1 MGIGRKT
8 EPFTLVIFGATGDL
22 AKRKLFPALYSLTQN
37 GLLHEQFTVVGTG
50 RSELSTEQFRQD
62 LRQSIETFSQKEIN
76 SESEW
81 EKFAERFFYTTS
93 DVRNPEGYESIK
105 RIVEEEESKWKLPGN
120 RLFYMAIA
128 PDFFGTVAINLKE
141 SGLTTT
147 PGWKRLIIEKP
158 IGHDY
163 ESAKKLNE
171 QVKQSFAEKET
182 YRIDHYLGKEMVQ
195 NIEVIRF
202 ANTLFEPLWNHQ
214 HIENIQI
221 TAAET
226 VGVEERASYYEEA
239 GALRDMVQ
247 NHILQMLMIVA
258 MEPPS
263 RLKTEAIHDEKVKVL
278 RSLRHI
284 KPEEAAQYVVRGQ
297 YGAGIVEEKSVPRY
311 LDEKGVDPHSQT
323 ETYVGAKLYV
333 DNLRWAGVPFY
344 VRTGKRMSEKSTEII
359 VQFKNMPPNLY
370 FNRENTLE
378 PNLLII
384 KINPQEG
391 ISFVLNAKKSGGIQ
405 GLTRIEME
413 YCNNCIDASPEAYE
427 SLIHDAIMGDST
439 YFAHWDEVSLAWKF
453 IDPLEQ
459 AFRDRLISLETYES
473 GSWGPKLADELLEAE
488 GHNWWSVGT
497 NRDTETIPA
506 HETQTKKRLK

>member
-1 MGIGRKT
+1 MSTNLKT

-22 AKRKLFPALYSLTQN
+22 AKRKLFPALYSLYKN
-37 GLLHEQFTVVGTG
+37 DLLNEQFTIVGTG
-50 RSELSTEQFRQD
+50 RTELSIEQFRQD
-62 LRQSIETFSQKEIN
+62 VRSSIETFSQKEID

-81 EKFAERFFYTTS
+81 KAFVERFFYAAS
-93 DVRNPEGYESIK
+93 DVRSPEGYQSIK
-105 RIVEEEESKWKLPGN
+105 QIVEEEEISHQLPEN
-120 RLFYMAIA
+120 RLFYLAIA
-128 PDFFGTVAINLKE
+128 PDFFGTVAVNLKK

-147 PGWKRLIIEKP
+147 KGWKRLIIEKP

-163 ESAKKLNE
+163 ESAKALNE
-171 QVKQSFAEKET
+171 QVKQSFKEEET

-202 ANTLFEPLWNHQ
+202 ANTLFEPLWNHN

-221 TAAET
+221 TAAEV
-226 VGVEERASYYEEA
+226 VGVEERASYYDQA

-278 RSLRHI
+278 RSIRRI
-284 KPEEAAQYVVRGQ
+284 KPEEASKYVVRGQ
-297 YGAGIVEEKSVPRY
+297 YVAGKMGNKSVPGY
-311 LDEKGVDPHSQT
+311 VDEKGVSNDSQT

-344 VRTGKRMSEKSTEII
+344 IRTGKRMAEKSTEII

-370 FNRENTLE
+370 FNRKNTLE

-384 KINPQEG
+384 KINPTEG
-391 ISFVLNAKKSGGIQ
+391 ISLVMNAKKSASLNE
-405 GLTRIEME
+405 LTRIEME
-413 YCNNCIDASPEAYE
+413 YCNNCIDESPEAYE
-427 SLIHDAIMGDST
+427 SLIHDAITGDST
-439 YFAHWDEVSLAWKF
+439 YFAHWDEVSLAWKL
-453 IDPLEQ
+453 IDPILH
-459 AFRDRLISLETYES
+459 AFEERMISLENYPS
-473 GSWGPKLADELLEAE
+473 GSWGPEAADYLLESE
-488 GHNWWSVGT
+488 GHHWWPVGE

-506 HETQTKKRLK
+506 HETRKSRR